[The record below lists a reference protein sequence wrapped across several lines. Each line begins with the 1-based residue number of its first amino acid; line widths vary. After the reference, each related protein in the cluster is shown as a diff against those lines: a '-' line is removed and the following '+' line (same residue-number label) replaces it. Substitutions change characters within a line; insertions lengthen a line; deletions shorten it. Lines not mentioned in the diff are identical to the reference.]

1 MTVART
7 ITETVIDVVE
17 GQSWFL
23 RRKESIAL
31 VASNLTWM
39 AALGTIVTDTLPRW
53 AQLTLMI
60 LGGVGTVAGFVA
72 TALTKAA
79 ITPSMAPRLE
89 AAAAPEPVF
98 STLHPEDQTDAY

>member
-1 MTVART
+1 MNVTRT
-7 ITETVIDVVE
+7 ITETVIDVVDD
-17 GQSWFL
+17 QSWFL

-53 AQLTLMI
+53 AQLILMV
-60 LGGVGTVAGFVA
+60 LGGVGTVAGVVA

-79 ITPSMAPRLE
+79 ITPSMGPRLE

-98 STLHPEDQTDAY
+98 STLHPFEE